1 MATESNNKRPA
12 VFFDRDGTLMKEV
25 HFCHDPANVHAIPGM
40 CGSLRRLRMRGW
52 LVFVVTNQSG
62 IAYGKLSLSEYEAVH
77 CELMRQLD
85 YQVDATYFCPAV
97 PEGIERRRKPDIG
110 MILEATKAF
119 SVDLPHSYF
128 IGDKATDIECGKRA
142 GMTSLLVTTG
152 YGTQHLSCGAD
163 KIFENAVAA
172 IDFILRKSALWDV

>member
-1 MATESNNKRPA
+1 MAAGSGKKQPA

-25 HFCHDPANVHAIPGM
+25 HFCRNPADVHAIPGM
-40 CGSLRRLRMRGW
+40 CESLRRLRICGR
-52 LVFVVTNQSG
+52 LVFIVTNQSG
-62 IAYGKLSLSEYEAVH
+62 VAYGRISLSEYEAVH

-85 YQVDATYFCPAV
+85 YQVDATYFCPISNGT
-97 PEGIERRRKPDIG
+97 EQRRKPNIG
-110 MILEATKAF
+110 MILEATKIF
-119 SVDLPHSYF
+119 SVDLLHSYF
-128 IGDKATDIECGKRA
+128 VGDKATDIECGKRA

-172 IDFILRKSALWDV
+172 TDFILRQPVL

>member
-1 MATESNNKRPA
+1 MAMGSNNKQPA

-25 HFCHDPANVHAIPGM
+25 HFCHDPADVHATPGM
-40 CGSLRRLRMRGW
+40 CESLRRLRICGW

-62 IAYGKLSLSEYEAVH
+62 VAYGKISLSEYEAVH

-85 YQVDATYFCPAV
+85 YQVDATYFCPAISD
-97 PEGIERRRKPDIG
+97 GIEQRRKPNIG
-110 MILEATKAF
+110 MILEATKMF

-152 YGTQHLSCGAD
+152 YGAQHLGCGAD

-172 IDFILRKSALWDV
+172 TDFILHQSVL